1 MQPPVL
7 TLAECSKRFG
17 DRLALRKADLA
28 VAAGETVVV
37 LGPNGAGKSTLLRLA
52 AEIGRAHV

>member
-17 DRLALRKADLA
+17 VRLALRKADLN

-37 LGPNGAGKSTLLRLA
+37 LGQ
-52 AEIGRAHV
+52 IGRAHV